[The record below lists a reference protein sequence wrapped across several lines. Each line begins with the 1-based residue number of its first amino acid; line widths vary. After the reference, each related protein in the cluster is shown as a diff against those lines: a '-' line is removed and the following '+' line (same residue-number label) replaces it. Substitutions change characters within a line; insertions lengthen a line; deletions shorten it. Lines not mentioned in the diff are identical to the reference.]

1 MRTVGWVTFTCMEST
16 TESGLERRLLL
27 AQQIRPFLRY
37 FGRKVMK
44 DRIPLNAG
52 SLSYM
57 TLLSLVPLLG
67 VMVAVFS
74 AFPAFE
80 QVSGQMEAF
89 VFRNFV
95 PAAGEQIQ
103 QSLQAFV
110 DNTKQMTAFG
120 ILFLVVVAM
129 LLMAAVD
136 RTMDDIWENPHRRG
150 VATAFMLY
158 WSVLTLG
165 PLLIGVGLAV
175 SSFLLTAAEESVIA
189 GLGLQ
194 SGLLKV
200 LPYLTSV
207 LAFMMLYTLVPGKRV
222 RFFHALSGAVAAS
235 VLFELSK
242 QLFAVYIA
250 HFSTYE
256 ALYGAL
262 AAVPILFI
270 WVYLSWIVVLLGA
283 EFTYCLGHYRRES

>member
-1 MRTVGWVTFTCMEST
+1 MET
-16 TESGLERRLLL
+16 TTREDQENRPHQLLKQ
-27 AQQIRPFLRY
+27 ARSFLHF
-37 FGRKVMK
+37 FGRKVMR
-44 DRIPLNAG
+44 DRIPLHAG
-52 SLSYM
+52 SLSYI

-80 QVSGQMEAF
+80 QLSGQLEAF

-103 QSLQAFV
+103 HALQAFV
-110 DNTKQMTAFG
+110 ANTQQMTAFG

-129 LLMAAVD
+129 MLMAAVD
-136 RTMDDIWENPHRRG
+136 RTIDDIWENPHRRG
-150 VATAFMLY
+150 VANAFMLY

-175 SSFLLTAAEESVIA
+175 SSYLLTAAEGSVVA

-194 SGLLKV
+194 SGVLKV
-200 LPYLTSV
+200 LPYLTSI

-222 RFFHALSGAVAAS
+222 RFLHALSGAVVAAI
-235 VLFELSK
+235 LFELSK
-242 QLFAVYIA
+242 QIFALYIA

-270 WVYLSWIVVLLGA
+270 WVYLSWVVVLLGA
-283 EFTYCLGHYRRES
+283 EVTYCLGHYRSAQ

>member
-1 MRTVGWVTFTCMEST
+1 MEPSQI
-16 TESGLERRLLL
+16 SSNQSSYADRLDDSRRFIAYFWSKL
-27 AQQIRPFLRY
+27 A
-37 FGRKVMK
+37 K
-44 DRIPLNAG
+44 DRIQLNAG

-67 VMVAVFS
+67 VMVAVFT

-80 QVSGQMEAF
+80 QVSGQLEAF

-103 QSLQAFV
+103 KSLQAFV
-110 DNTKQMTAFG
+110 ANTKQMTAFG

-129 LLMAAVD
+129 MLMAAVD
-136 RTMDDIWENPHRRG
+136 RTIDDIWENPHRRG
-150 VATAFMLY
+150 IANAFMLY

-165 PLLIGVGLAV
+165 PLLIGAGLAA
-175 SSFLLTAAEESVIA
+175 SSFLLAAAEESVISHV
-189 GLGLQ
+189 GLESVGLQ
-194 SGLLKV
+194 NGLLKV

-207 LAFMMLYTLVPGKRV
+207 LAFMMLYTLVPGERV
-222 RFFHALSGAVAAS
+222 RFLHALTGAVVAA

-242 QLFAVYIA
+242 QLFALYITE
-250 HFSTYE
+250 FSTYE

-270 WVYLSWIVVLLGA
+270 WVYLSWVVVLLGA
-283 EFTYCLGHYRRES
+283 EVTYCLGHYKEAG